1 MNPIGNAHPD
11 LPRPDPQALAHSAA
25 LGRAIASEIDA
36 NGGFLPF
43 SRYMHLALFAP
54 GLGYYMAGA
63 RRFGPGGDFVTAPEL
78 GTLFGRTLAHPVAAV
93 LARSGGGLL
102 EFGAGSGALA
112 HALLGELARIGT
124 LPGHCAILELSPDL
138 RERQRERLAP
148 LAHSLGVRIEWL
160 EALPETFAGVMV
172 ANEVLDAMPV
182 DLVTWHAH
190 GVAERGVGLDGDR
203 FVWRERPLEQGALHD
218 AAQAIGAPAGTTSE
232 IGLAARRWIG
242 EIGRVLARG
251 AAFVVDYG
259 FPAREYYHP
268 QRSEGTLMCHYRH
281 RAHDDPLIYP
291 GLQDITAHVDF
302 SAMASA
308 AAHSGLDLSGYTT
321 QADFLLR
328 SGLLDRLSEIPA
340 TDAARYLPRAAEVQR
355 LTSPAEMGELFKVLA
370 LSRGIDAIPGFPP
383 SSGSSLGWA
392 ER

>member
-1 MNPIGNAHPD
+1 MNPIGNALSE
-11 LPRPDPQALAHSAA
+11 LPEPDPRALAHSAA
-25 LGRAIASEIDA
+25 LARVIASEIGAHD
-36 NGGFLPF
+36 GFLPF

-54 GLGYYMAGA
+54 GQGYYMAGA
-63 RRFGPGGDFVTAPEL
+63 RRFGAGGDFVTAPEL

-112 HALLGELARIGT
+112 HALLGELARIDR
-124 LPGHCAILELSPDL
+124 LPDHCAVLEPSPDL
-138 RERQRERLAP
+138 RERQRERLEP
-148 LAHSLGVRIEWL
+148 LADRLRVRIEWL
-160 EALPETFAGVMV
+160 ESMPEAFSGVMI

-190 GVAERGVGLDGDR
+190 GLAERGVGLDRDR
-203 FVWRERPLEQGALHD
+203 FVWRERPLGPGVLRE
-218 AAQAIGAPAGTTSE
+218 AAQAIDAPDGMTSE
-232 IGLAARRWIG
+232 IGLAARQWIG

-251 AAFVVDYG
+251 AAFVIDYG

-268 QRSEGTLMCHYRH
+268 QRTAGTLMCHYRH

-302 SAMASA
+302 SALARA
-308 AAHSGLDLSGYTT
+308 AAQAGLDVAGYTT

-328 SGLLDRLSEIPA
+328 SGLLDRLAEVPA
-340 TDAARYLPRAAEVQR
+340 TDAARYLPLAAEVQR

-370 LSRGIDAIPGFPP
+370 LARGIDAVEGFPP
-383 SSGSSLGWA
+383 SSGSRLGDA